1 MVYMYEPFTH
11 TVTKTELSHLH
22 NITGIPLNTLW
33 YQKERGTYNDKL
45 KCFFTDTM
53 PRVNKKQEF
62 NERVVAKDE
71 IWKYSEKYDLY
82 VSNLGR
88 MKRSDGKYKFV
99 NGCNGISTVIYK
111 NKKYRAADIVYE
123 TFIGNL
129 KNGLHAYPKDSR
141 YNNLMADNLFQ
152 STLQKYR
159 VYRRNKGVSK
169 PVYLVDSDNK
179 IVEEFASTVEAGKV
193 LFIDRRNIARKCNR
207 KHVSDGLMYMWADE
221 YEKMNA

>member
-1 MVYMYEPFTH
+1 MIYMYEPFTH

-45 KCFFTDTM
+45 KCFFADTM

-62 NERVVAKDE
+62 NERVIAKDE

-88 MKRSDGKYKFV
+88 MKRPDGKYKFA

-129 KNGLHAYPKDSR
+129 RTGYHAYPKDSR

-169 PVYLVDSDNK
+169 PVYLVDNNNQ
-179 IVEEFASTVEAGKV
+179 IVEEFASTVEAQKL